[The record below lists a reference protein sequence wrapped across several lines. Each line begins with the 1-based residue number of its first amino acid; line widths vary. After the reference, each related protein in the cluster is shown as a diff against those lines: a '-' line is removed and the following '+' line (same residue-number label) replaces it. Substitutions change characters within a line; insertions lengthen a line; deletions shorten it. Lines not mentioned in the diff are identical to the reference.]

1 MSGAGGRRKD
11 DNGVRSCLEGDD
23 GGTCHTNQDTYF
35 MRRALQVAKEAL
47 AIGEVPVGCVIV
59 LHDGSLIE
67 PSISSSPSN
76 SNRRHIGIGIGGA
89 CSYDYDQ
96 SPSVIISHGANQVNA
111 TRDATRH
118 AEMVAVDR
126 MLTQSR
132 SSDQMK
138 LSPDVICKSARGKN
152 DVPQSKMMKEDDD
165 DKWIN
170 MPQPSSC
177 RDHWKDSF
185 GWGSGRLYDKDIFSH
200 CDLYVTCE
208 PCIMVSKGMLCD
220 IAIVLLF
227 ALV

>member
-1 MSGAGGRRKD
+1 MSGAGCRKD
-11 DNGVRSCLEGDD
+11 DNDDRSSSEGDD

-35 MRRALQVAKEAL
+35 MRRALHVAKEAL

-59 LHDGSLIE
+59 LRDGSLIE

-76 SNRRHIGIGIGGA
+76 SNLRHDIGIGVGGA

-138 LSPDVICKSARGKN
+138 LSPDVICKSVHGKN
-152 DVPQSKMMKEDDD
+152 DVSQSKMMKEDDD

-170 MPQPSSC
+170 MPQSSC

-185 GWGSGRLYDKDIFSH
+185 GWGSGRLYDKNIFSH